1 MLMTSA
7 EAAKYLRKLKEEL
20 ASLENRENQ
29 SRQFTISVGEKE
41 EDLRPAYDYAACRD
55 AMLALEE
62 KIRRVKHALNVF
74 NCGTEVPGFAMTVD
88 QMLIYLPQLTARKNK
103 LALMKDVLPRTR
115 VTRYNSNLVE
125 YTLINYDPEQV
136 TADYEA
142 AADELARAQ
151 NALDILNT
159 TLRFEVDA

>member
-62 KIRRVKHALNVF
+62 KIRRVRHALNVF

-115 VTRYNSNLVE
+115 ATRYNSNLVE
-125 YTLINYDPEQV
+125 YRYANYDPAQAKADLEAV
-136 TADYEA
+136 T
-142 AADELARAQ
+142 DELSKAQ
-151 NALDILNT
+151 TALDTLNNT
-159 TLRFEVDA
+159 KRFSFEM